1 VSTLVLEVIKGRRSV
16 RSFKPDPIPEEHL
29 KLILEAGLWA
39 PSGGNAQPWEFVLV
53 REKQVID
60 KIRLF
65 SPGLFGDP
73 YALIVLCVNKNRI
86 KRRDESGKQIAL
98 MDVAMAAQN
107 MMLEAYYLGVGSCPI
122 ASFNKTAI
130 KELLDMPDHVDPVLM
145 VSLGYP
151 EKWPEPP
158 KRRPFEEVVH
168 YEKY

>member
-1 VSTLVLEVIKGRRSV
+1 MSALVLDIIKGRRSV
-16 RSFKPDPIPEEHL
+16 RSFKSDPVPEEHL
-29 KLILEAGLWA
+29 RLILEAGLWA

-53 REKQVID
+53 REKSLID
-60 KIRLF
+60 KIKLF

-107 MMLEAYYLGVGSCPI
+107 IMLEAYYLGIGSCPI

-130 KELLDMPDHVDPVLM
+130 KELLDIPDHVDPVLM

-151 EKWPEPP
+151 EGWPEPP
-158 KRRPFEEVVH
+158 KRRSFEEVVH

>member
-1 VSTLVLEVIKGRRSV
+1 MSTLVLEVIKGRRSV

>member
-1 VSTLVLEVIKGRRSV
+1 VSALVLDIIKGRRSV
-16 RSFKPDPIPEEHL
+16 RSFKSDPVPEEHL
-29 KLILEAGLWA
+29 RLILEAGLWA

-53 REKQVID
+53 REKSLID
-60 KIRLF
+60 KIKLF

-107 MMLEAYYLGVGSCPI
+107 IMLEAYYLGIGSCPI

-130 KELLDMPDHVDPVLM
+130 KELLDIPDHVDPVLM

-151 EKWPEPP
+151 EGWPEPP
-158 KRRPFEEVVH
+158 KRRSFEEVVH

>member
-1 VSTLVLEVIKGRRSV
+1 MSTLVLEVIKGRRSV

-53 REKQVID
+53 RERQVID

>member
-1 VSTLVLEVIKGRRSV
+1 MVLEVIKGRRSV

>member
-1 VSTLVLEVIKGRRSV
+1 MVLEVIKGRRSV

-53 REKQVID
+53 RERQVID

>member
-1 VSTLVLEVIKGRRSV
+1 LVLEVIKGRRSV

-29 KLILEAGLWA
+29 KLILEVGLWA